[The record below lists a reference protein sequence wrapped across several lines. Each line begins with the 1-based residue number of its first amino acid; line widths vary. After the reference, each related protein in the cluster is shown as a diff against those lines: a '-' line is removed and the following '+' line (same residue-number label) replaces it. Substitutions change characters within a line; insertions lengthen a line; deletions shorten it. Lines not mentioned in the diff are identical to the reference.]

1 MQFAAKVDSLPTLKI
16 VSGKNAG
23 KIIDETNSV
32 LNTRLTLDSLDFWL
46 TDKDIIAQ
54 DTMQIALRYLRTDT
68 LDNLT
73 WNTDT
78 LKFNFTKKKIK
89 EKKKKN
95 DDEDADSVPEIIFL
109 DFKCTSGAQQDLNKG
124 LTFTSSQPLKSFNRS
139 GIHLEILRDTTWT
152 LSLIHI

>member
-1 MQFAAKVDSLPTLKI
+1 MQSIEVVDTLLNSAGTDSISTRQGVKYLPNDVLLTWFNEGYQSQYLKNYSRPDSNRIFVQFATKVDSLPTLKI

-54 DTMQIALRYLRTDT
+54 DTMQIALRYLRTDS

-89 EKKKKN
+89 EKKKKK
-95 DDEDADSVPEIIFL
+95 L
-109 DFKCTSGAQQDLNKG
+109 
-124 LTFTSSQPLKSFNRS
+124 
-139 GIHLEILRDTTWT
+139 
-152 LSLIHI
+152 